1 MISEISSF
9 GHAYMLAKIFLYQD
23 RHDVYQGLVHLV
35 PALASS
41 LPSPPLPSPS
51 DVTVHPVWPQNDINW
66 LHLFLAL
73 FLNKYAQQ

>member
-41 LPSPPLPSPS
+41 LPSPPLP
-51 DVTVHPVWPQNDINW
+51 
-66 LHLFLAL
+66 
-73 FLNKYAQQ
+73 